1 MCWVLLFLSEWNE
14 YCLSLV
20 FVHCTYE
27 QSHFL
32 FCSGRGIWRCLY
44 DPNTSL
50 LVTGGFD
57 SAIKAHRL
65 HSSVSAF
72 SGECISE
79 FEERRAEVLRVCI
92 PNSSGQSGFI
102 DRYTVQ
108 QIFNLLFFFFLV
120 LQSGN
125 LKNLNVLLFCFKIV
139 LGVTCDHFGYMLSVD
154 TLHQSVEKA
163 AHIPNLNLVLP
174 WVWCGNASHFATLIF
189 RLMTVLSFW

>member
-1 MCWVLLFLSEWNE
+1 MKWILSVT
-14 YCLSLV
+14 C
-20 FVHCTYE
+20 
-27 QSHFL
+27 
-32 FCSGRGIWRCLY
+32 FCSLYLWAIPFFVLQWEGNMAMPLWSKYVPPCYWWIWFCNQGPPSAFFSICILRRMYQRIWGKKSRGLK
-44 DPNTSL
+44 S
-50 LVTGGFD
+50 
-57 SAIKAHRL
+57 L
-65 HSSVSAF
+65 HSK
-72 SGECISE
+72 
-79 FEERRAEVLRVCI
+79 
-92 PNSSGQSGFI
+92 FI
-102 DRYTVQ
+102 RSKWVYWQVHRTTNFQ
-108 QIFNLLFFFFLV
+108 LAFFFFLV